1 MSPKNSTPAVVNMFD
16 KTACRRVIAQD
27 DFAGLLGELRAH
39 LQGAGADLRVDRLP
53 DVWEVF
59 PDLGRAADATPVKPF
74 PPSPKPLCMTDDVIY
89 LHSSGSTG
97 FPKPI
102 TLNQYQTVEWCR
114 SREWSFLGQR

>member
-1 MSPKNSTPAVVNMFD
+1 MTTIRRTVTIALLTVAALSGCSSNPVAAHATSRAPSPVASTPVATPTTPPPTQV
-16 KTACRRVIAQD
+16 
-27 DFAGLLGELRAH
+27 
-39 LQGAGADLRVDRLP
+39 
-53 DVWEVF
+53 
-59 PDLGRAADATPVKPF
+59 AADATPVKPF

-114 SREWSFLGQR
+114 SREWTFLG